1 MSFCLECTQPPCVG
15 LPLPWCPRTSTIPLK
30 EGSILVWKDCG
41 AVEVGGHLA
50 SHPQALAGAC
60 PAQGDPVAWNGQ
72 RKILSLGLSPTL
84 RTLTVRTEA
93 RATRTLEPPD
103 PGARGHL
110 RELLAAPL

>member
-1 MSFCLECTQPPCVG
+1 MSSLLREVSVLG
-15 LPLPWCPRTSTIPLK
+15 GRT
-30 EGSILVWKDCG
+30 
-41 AVEVGGHLA
+41 VEVGGHLA